1 MHDAPGAIPQ
11 ARNRRN
17 AQVAVQTREGSRIL
31 ATVEDRSRAR
41 AIPAEHQATEVRY
54 HSTAALSR
62 LVMEVL
68 NSPNFHRPG
77 VTLKEDTS
85 TCHTFRDG
93 QHLPVLDCCSSPL
106 SSTSVARSYFAAQF
120 YILTLLMPVLCQGLC
135 GGPVRAVAHRHHAKS
150 SP

>member
-1 MHDAPGAIPQ
+1 MK
-11 ARNRRN
+11 
-17 AQVAVQTREGSRIL
+17 
-31 ATVEDRSRAR
+31 
-41 AIPAEHQATEVRY
+41 TEVRY

-68 NSPNFHRPG
+68 NSQNFHRPG

-85 TCHTFRDG
+85 TCHTFRDERG
-93 QHLPVLDCCSSPL
+93 ALVLDCCSSPL

-135 GGPVRAVAHRHHAKS
+135 GGPDRCVAHLSAYTKRSDRAVHALYR
-150 SP
+150 